1 MIKRFYEIHNLR
13 FSLSTN
19 CQSARV
25 FLDRLFS
32 CLYSQNAECSTE
44 WHLHRSSRQ
53 FVFPRFYIYENGHR
67 IFQAETLNAA
77 VNHLEWTITKKILH
91 SHNHLL
97 QLHAAGM
104 IKDERYF
111 LIVGP
116 SGAGKS
122 SLSLSL
128 LPRGWKCLSDEIV
141 FIDPSSFRLLSFP
154 RNFHVHRDTLTIFPE
169 LNNGNDRTSLRDDA
183 GKVRLNPAH
192 ITCDCASID
201 AMPFCLVFPDHG
213 PNYRTELTPLGETQ
227 SLSLLYASVINLGD
241 FGMKG
246 LGLLKK
252 FIGQCNSYR
261 LTSSNLSSASS
272 ILSDLVVDR
281 KKDRRRYYRHTE
293 HKQYASANTA
303 DVMVTS

>member
-1 MIKRFYEIHNLR
+1 MIKRFDEIHNLR

-25 FLDRLFS
+25 PLDRLFS
-32 CLYSQNAECSTE
+32 CLHSQNTECTTE

-53 FVFPRFYIYENGHR
+53 FVFPHYFIYENGHR

-77 VNHLEWTITKKILH
+77 VNHLEWTITKKILQN
-91 SHNHLL
+91 HNHLL

-104 IKDERYF
+104 MKDERYF

-128 LPRGWKCLSDEIV
+128 LPHGWKCLSDEIV
-141 FIDPSSFRLLSFP
+141 FIDPSSFRLLFFP
-154 RNFHVHRDTLTIFPE
+154 RNFHVYRDTLRLFPG
-169 LNNGNDRTSLRDDA
+169 LDSGNHTSSLRDNA

-192 ITCDCASID
+192 MMCNWSSVES
-201 AMPFCLVFPDHG
+201 PFCLVFPDHG
-213 PNYRTELTPLGETQ
+213 PNYHMELTPLGETQ
-227 SLSLLYASVINLGD
+227 SLSLLSASVINLGD

-252 FIGQCNSYR
+252 FIGQCNSYMLR
-261 LTSSNLSSASS
+261 SSNLSSASS
-272 ILSDLVVDR
+272 ILSDLVKDR
-281 KKDRRRYYRHTE
+281 KKDRGWDYRHTE
-293 HKQYASANTA
+293 HKHYASVNTA
-303 DVMVTS
+303 DVVVAS